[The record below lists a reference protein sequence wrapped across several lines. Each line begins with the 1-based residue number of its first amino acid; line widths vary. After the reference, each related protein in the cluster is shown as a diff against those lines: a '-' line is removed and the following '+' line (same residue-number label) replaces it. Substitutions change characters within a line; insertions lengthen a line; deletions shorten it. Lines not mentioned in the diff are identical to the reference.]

1 MSWTR
6 EPPSSSPLFT
16 PLARALILA
25 VSAALSLVAGLI
37 GLLAAL
43 IGLMVWQ
50 LLRPTRPVE
59 PEPETQFR
67 FVR

>member
-16 PLARALILA
+16 PLSRALLLSISA
-25 VSAALSLVAGLI
+25 VLSLVAGLL

-43 IGLMVWQ
+43 TGLMVWQ
-50 LLRPTRPVE
+50 LLRPTRQAE
-59 PEPETQFR
+59 ADCETEFHFGR
-67 FVR
+67 